1 MRAPHRWRRLR
12 RATACALAVVAAV
25 AMSGCDAAQGGIATQ
40 EGIPEEIKLLG
51 VRDQTGPVA
60 YAGIG
65 GARGGELAISEI
77 NRSGFLG
84 DGVKLTI
91 EEIDTAGS
99 IETASAEMAQ
109 ATADRTVHA
118 IMGPTQ
124 GQQAATVAPMVER
137 AQVPT
142 IFTQA
147 GSDGVVVNDY
157 TYRATAPMASYY
169 DLATEYLADKRLG
182 DVSVLYNATFP
193 TFAEIGKG
201 SLPKQAEQHGLDI
214 ISSTPVQSTTQDFTT
229 PVRSIA
235 GEDPDAVV
243 MLLTE
248 PQSVTALTQLRQ
260 AGYDGQ
266 VMATSVQGGGNL
278 TEAGKHGEGVIYPT
292 DFSPALTS
300 EKARDFVAAFQERF
314 GQKPDVYAAEGYD
327 GMWWLARAIKASG
340 SASREGIKRGLQQV
354 AKEGF
359 DGAMGELTFEGND
372 MRVPGVLVRWNGTS
386 EELVSR
392 GGAS

>member
-12 RATACALAVVAAV
+12 RATACALAAVAAI
-25 AMSGCDAAQGGIATQ
+25 AMTGCDPAQGGIATQ
-40 EGIPEEIKLLG
+40 EGIPKEIKLLG
-51 VRDQTGPVA
+51 VRDLTGPVA

-65 GARGGELAISEI
+65 GARGGELAIAEI
-77 NRSGFLG
+77 NRSGYLG
-84 DGVKLTI
+84 DGVKLSI

-169 DLATEYLADKRLG
+169 HLATEYLAENGLDE
-182 DVSVLYNATFP
+182 VSVLYNATFP
-193 TFAEIGKG
+193 TFAEIGEG
-201 SLPKQAEQHGLDI
+201 AFPKQADKHGVGI
-214 ISSTPVQSTTQDFTT
+214 VSSTPVQSTTQDFTT

-235 GEDPDAVV
+235 GQDPDAVV

-278 TEAGKHGEGVIYPT
+278 KEAGKHGEGVIYPT
-292 DFSPALTS
+292 DFSPALTT
-300 EKARDFVAAFQERF
+300 EKARDFVAAFQKRF
-314 GQKPDVYAAEGYD
+314 GQKPDVYSAEGYD

-354 AKEGF
+354 ANEGF
-359 DGAMGELTFEGND
+359 RGVMGELTFAGND
-372 MRVPGVLVRWNGTS
+372 MRVPGVLVRWNGKS
-386 EELVSR
+386 EELVS
-392 GGAS
+392 GGGSS

>member
-1 MRAPHRWRRLR
+1 MRSPHRWRRAR
-12 RATACALAVVAAV
+12 RATACALAVVAAAV
-25 AMSGCDAAQGGIATQ
+25 VTGCGAAQGGIATQ
-40 EGIPEEIKLLG
+40 EGIPKEIRLLG
-51 VRDQTGPVA
+51 VRDHTGPVA

-77 NRSGFLG
+77 NRSGYLG
-84 DGVKLTI
+84 KGVKLTI
-91 EEIDTAGS
+91 EEVDTAGS

-147 GSDGVVVNDY
+147 GSDGVVINDY
-157 TYRATAPMASYY
+157 TYRATAPMESYY
-169 DLATEYLADKRLG
+169 HLATDYLAENRLR

-193 TFAEIGKG
+193 TFAEIGDG
-201 SLPKQAEQHGLDI
+201 SLPKQAAARGLNI
-214 ISSTPVQSTTQDFTT
+214 VSSTPVQMTTQDFTT

-235 GEDPDAVV
+235 GKDPDAVV

-266 VMATSVQGGGNL
+266 VIATSVQGGGNL
-278 TEAGKHGEGVIYPT
+278 KEAGRHGKGVIYPT

-300 EKARDFVAAFQERF
+300 RKARDFVAAFEKRF
-314 GQKPDVYAAEGYD
+314 GQLPDVYAAEGYD

-340 SASREGIKRGLQQV
+340 SASRDGIKRGLQEV
-354 AKEGF
+354 AKDGF
-359 DGAMGELTFEGND
+359 EGAMGELTFAGGD
-372 MRVPGVLVRWNGTS
+372 MRVPGVLVRWNGTR
-386 EELVSR
+386 EELVS